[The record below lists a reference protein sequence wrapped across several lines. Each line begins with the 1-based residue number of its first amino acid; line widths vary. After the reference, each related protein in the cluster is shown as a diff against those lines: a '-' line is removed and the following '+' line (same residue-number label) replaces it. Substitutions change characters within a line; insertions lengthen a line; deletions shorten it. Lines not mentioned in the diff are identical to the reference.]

1 MRARIGRYSTLSSA
15 SLLTF
20 RNIPKVD
27 PANRADEGLDREKT
41 HGGSLSANGR
51 CVAARARTPPQT
63 LLDPCRGVQSWHSA
77 LVGPGTPR
85 ERAAP
90 RRAGRRAAAS
100 SQHRL
105 PRVAIPPRPRSNL
118 SRNGA
123 RPDGALS
130 LGEAEAASGCSP
142 QTGVAARRLAPG
154 CFHNTVLKKSE
165 DAHDQLR
172 PSVYCGPV
180 LRHPAGLVQA
190 ANFRSAVAF

>member
-77 LVGPGTPR
+77 LVGPCTPR

-130 LGEAEAASGCSP
+130 LGEAETASLGEAEAASGYSP
-142 QTGVAARRLAPG
+142 QTGVAARRRG
-154 CFHNTVLKKSE
+154 
-165 DAHDQLR
+165 
-172 PSVYCGPV
+172 
-180 LRHPAGLVQA
+180 AGLLPKHRPEKIGG
-190 ANFRSAVAF
+190 RS